1 MTHMTQILSIWFLFD
16 VHLQGSPCS
25 WMTPHRQLCIA
36 PGRRPI
42 PLWSSYLRW
51 PGVTIPMQYEP
62 VSSCRIVV
70 QCSEFK
76 LWQPKKLKLS
86 PGPLL
91 RHTWLEDSKR
101 MTGHQQRHKNH
112 IEHYRTIPYRTM
124 PGHVQPRPFQGM
136 LPLTHRNDNVGHH
149 NGKICKE
156 FTSIAS

>member
-1 MTHMTQILSIWFLFD
+1 LSVWFLFD

-86 PGPLL
+86 PGPLP

-112 IEHYRTIPYRTM
+112 IEHYRTIQNDAMSCATETISRNVALDTPQWQRRTPQWKDM
-124 PGHVQPRPFQGM
+124 
-136 LPLTHRNDNVGHH
+136 
-149 NGKICKE
+149 
-156 FTSIAS
+156 